1 MNMRL
6 LTEKNLAERWGYS
19 PNTLRKWRV
28 EGRGPDFIKLIGRG
42 IRYDLDVIEAIE
54 IDSRRSS
61 TSDNN
66 SEGQS

>member
-1 MNMRL
+1 MNL
-6 LTEKNLAERWGYS
+6 LTEKQLAERWGYS

-42 IRYDLDVIEAIE
+42 IRYDLDVIKAVE
-54 IDSRRSS
+54 IDSRRRS

-66 SEGQS
+66 SGRQS